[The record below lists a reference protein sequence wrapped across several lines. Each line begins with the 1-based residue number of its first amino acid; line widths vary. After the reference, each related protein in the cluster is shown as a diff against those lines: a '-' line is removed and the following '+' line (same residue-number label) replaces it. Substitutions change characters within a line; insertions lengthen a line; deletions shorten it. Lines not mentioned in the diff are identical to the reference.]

1 VKKLESTCYL
11 KTSYPA
17 KISSIGRALIL
28 HLALD
33 IDLTGGPKNK
43 KDDTYVTKHASTAC
57 GSPPWPRRSTRL
69 PTAIRKGR
77 LRGWFACSTTASA
90 RADVR
95 LGAYG
100 TASAQLSARKLDSLI
115 GRLIK
120 LNWIGRCFCSQMVVV
135 VRGAGVANSA
145 ISVLL
150 GLGLLRWFS
159 LAPG

>member
-1 VKKLESTCYL
+1 MQEPAAADHDVCTEEPDSEEEMVEEELEEAAATLELGSRGE
-11 KTSYPA
+11 A
-17 KISSIGRALIL
+17 RQVA
-28 HLALD
+28 
-33 IDLTGGPKNK
+33 
-43 KDDTYVTKHASTAC
+43 
-57 GSPPWPRRSTRL
+57 GSPPWPRRPTRL

-150 GLGLLRWFS
+150 GLGLLRWLS